1 MLFLLN
7 SDKRTY
13 KPSSVLNNHLFW
25 IYVAA
30 NLHATSIGAAEQA
43 YAPAAVLLRIGFTW
57 LCRLRHTGELLPRL
71 SILTKKILA
80 VYFCCTGPKVAF
92 GRCYLLSCSVELGLS
107 SRYGLSPWHRAI
119 VRYGRTEI
127 VSYSFNFVK
136 YLLSKTLIISYN
148 GYIIFKLVKIG
159 GILRVKRIRIKL

>member
-13 KPSSVLNNHLFW
+13 KPSSVVNNHLSW

-43 YAPAAVLLRIGFTW
+43 YAPATVLLRIGFTW

-71 SILTKKILA
+71 SILTKLSWRFISVALA
-80 VYFCCTGPKVAF
+80 LKSPSADVI
-92 GRCYLLSCSVELGLS
+92 CYPALWS
-107 SRYGLSPWHRAI
+107 SDFPHDTNFRYGTARLFETVALELYHNSFILS
-119 VRYGRTEI
+119 
-127 VSYSFNFVK
+127 NK
-136 YLLSKTLIISYN
+136 
-148 GYIIFKLVKIG
+148 FKIT
-159 GILRVKRIRIKL
+159 

>member
-13 KPSSVLNNHLFW
+13 KPSSVVNNHLSW

-57 LCRLRHTGELLPRL
+57 PYGLPHAGELLPRL
-71 SILTKKILA
+71 SILTAKNAA
-80 VYFCCTGPKVAF
+80 VSFCCTGPEVTF
-92 GRCYLLSCSVELGLS
+92 GRRYLLSCSAEPGLS
-107 SRYGLSPWHRAI
+107 SQYGSPRTARSFKA
-119 VRYGRTEI
+119 VDFYLNTEI
-127 VSYSFNFVK
+127 LFCQPIDYFLF
-136 YLLSKTLIISYN
+136 
-148 GYIIFKLVKIG
+148 
-159 GILRVKRIRIKL
+159 